1 MRISVLGSTAAS
13 REGTAV
19 DLGTPKQRALL
30 AALALH
36 HPRAVTADTLADL
49 VWSGHPPPGVS
60 TSLQAYVAG
69 LRRVL
74 EPDRPLRSPA
84 TVLVTEPP
92 GYALRVG
99 ADQLD
104 ATAFESAAAT
114 AHRRLGPLTEALCA
128 GHDPEPPGDLDQ
140 LLAGLRDAL
149 ALWRGVAY
157 ADLGDASAAVSERA
171 RLEDLRL
178 LAHEGC
184 CAAEVMLGREATAT
198 AELESLTRQHPLRER
213 LWSLRAIA
221 LARSGRQAD
230 ALAALREVRDL
241 LDEELGLEPGPEL
254 RAVQAAVLRQEAVRA
269 PAAPGS
275 VPTAPVAAPAPAVA
289 LPRRTSPWP
298 LAGRTAELAALT
310 GLLGDVADGLAPDL
324 PAFAAI
330 TGEPGIGKSRLAAEL
345 ADHAAARGVQV
356 VAGRCSQDDGAP
368 ALWPW
373 ATVLGGLGSQLPVL
387 EPGAD
392 DSTSGFRAWDTVVR
406 TVLEAATRRPLLLL
420 LDDLHWADTS
430 SLRVLRLLSE
440 ASAGGAGAP
449 RLMVVTTW
457 REHPAPTGTLAEVA
471 EALARRHALRLQLR
485 GLTSEDAGRV
495 VSAVA
500 GADPS
505 RDEAAA
511 LCRRTDG
518 NPFFLVEYA
527 RLAGDRGDLAGLLAE
542 EQPPVAVQEVLT
554 RRMERLDDST
564 RDLLRTASVL
574 GRRFGVGVLAATDG
588 TDEDDVL
595 DGLEPAVDAGLVAE
609 DGVDRFR
616 FTHALVRD
624 AALATLPRSRRAR
637 IHVRA
642 AEALT
647 GGAGHEADVARHWLQ
662 GGPRYAD
669 RAWRACLDAAAAA
682 SRVHAH
688 EEAVELLRRAVEV
701 QAEDPTAD
709 DRDRFDLLV
718 ALADAE
724 RRVGDWVRV
733 RQVAH
738 RALQHAR
745 RLDDPDLLAQA
756 GIITSTDALWQST
769 QHGEV
774 DPVVTAALRDAL
786 DRLPHGDDPRR
797 CRVMLA
803 LASEIYYGT
812 GPAEREALATEAV
825 AMARRLDDPGL
836 TLWACLGAAIAVWR
850 SETAALRR
858 ELTSEAVDLARSR
871 GDDLALA
878 TALTLRT
885 VAEGELGL
893 VEEMER
899 GIAETRVQAQR
910 VRHLYAEM
918 VLDSLEVS
926 WLAMRGEHERADLVV
941 QHMVELGRTTVI
953 PQFEEA
959 VSGAFL
965 AQMLWQGRHE
975 EMVEVLRSL
984 EGTTFLPI
992 ATTIV
997 ALLCRAG
1004 RVEEAREHH
1013 RTHRAEVARALESD
1027 FWFSAL
1033 AWSMAAEGALRLG
1046 DRELGA
1052 AAYERLAGLA
1062 GRPCCAGS
1070 GSTLGPVD
1078 MFLAMAAAATGEAAL
1093 ATRHA
1098 DRAEELC
1105 ETWRIPLAAQWLRG
1119 ERDRYSF

>member
-49 VWSGHPPPGVS
+49 VWAGSPPPGVS

-92 GYALRVG
+92 GYALRVP
-99 ADQLD
+99 AEQLD
-104 ATAFESAAAT
+104 AVVFETAAT
-114 AHRRLGPLTEALCA
+114 AAHRRLGPLTEALCS
-128 GHDPEPPGDLDQ
+128 GRDPEPPGDLDD
-140 LLAGLRDAL
+140 LLATLRRAL
-149 ALWRGVAY
+149 ELWRGVPY
-157 ADLGDASAAVSERA
+157 ADLGDASAVVSERA
-171 RLEDLRL
+171 RLDDLRL

-269 PAAPGS
+269 PAAPG
-275 VPTAPVAAPAPAVA
+275 AAATPPLLTTPPAAA

-298 LAGRTAELAALT
+298 LAGRAAELNALT
-310 GLLGDVADGLAPDL
+310 GLLDDVADGRAPDL
-324 PAFAAI
+324 PAFAAL

-345 ADHAAARGVQV
+345 ADHAAARGAHV

-406 TVLEAATRRPLLLL
+406 TVLAAAARRPLLLL

-440 ASAGGAGAP
+440 SSAGGDGSP

-457 REHPAPTGTLAEVA
+457 REHPAPTGALAEVV

-505 RDEAAA
+505 SDEAAA

-542 EQPPVAVQEVLT
+542 EQPPVAVREVLT
-554 RRMERLDDST
+554 RRLELLDDPT
-564 RDLLRTASVL
+564 RGLLRTASVL
-574 GRRFGVGVLAATDG
+574 GRRFEVGVLAGADDA
-588 TDEDDVL
+588 DEDDVL
-595 DGLEPAVDAGLVAE
+595 DRLEPAVDAGLVAE

-624 AALATLPRSRRAR
+624 AVLATLPRSRRAR

-642 AEALT
+642 ARSAVGRLRPRGRGGAPLARGGSAVRRPGLAGLPRGGRRRVPRARARGGRRAAPACG
-647 GGAGHEADVARHWLQ
+647 GGAGRRPHCRRPGPLRPAGRARGRRTPRGRLGPGPG
-662 GGPRYAD
+662 GGPP
-669 RAWRACLDAAAAA
+669 RARA
-682 SRVHAH
+682 R
-688 EEAVELLRRAVEV
+688 
-701 QAEDPTAD
+701 TA
-709 DRDRFDLLV
+709 
-718 ALADAE
+718 
-724 RRVGDWVRV
+724 
-733 RQVAH
+733 
-738 RALQHAR
+738 AR
-745 RLDDPDLLAQA
+745 R
-756 GIITSTDALWQST
+756 
-769 QHGEV
+769 
-774 DPVVTAALRDAL
+774 
-786 DRLPHGDDPRR
+786 PR
-797 CRVMLA
+797 
-803 LASEIYYGT
+803 
-812 GPAEREALATEAV
+812 P
-825 AMARRLDDPGL
+825 P
-836 TLWACLGAAIAVWR
+836 
-850 SETAALRR
+850 
-858 ELTSEAVDLARSR
+858 
-871 GDDLALA
+871 
-878 TALTLRT
+878 
-885 VAEGELGL
+885 
-893 VEEMER
+893 
-899 GIAETRVQAQR
+899 
-910 VRHLYAEM
+910 
-918 VLDSLEVS
+918 
-926 WLAMRGEHERADLVV
+926 
-941 QHMVELGRTTVI
+941 
-953 PQFEEA
+953 
-959 VSGAFL
+959 
-965 AQMLWQGRHE
+965 
-975 EMVEVLRSL
+975 
-984 EGTTFLPI
+984 
-992 ATTIV
+992 
-997 ALLCRAG
+997 RAG
-1004 RVEEAREHH
+1004 RHHHQHRRLVAVHAARRGRPGRHP
-1013 RTHRAEVARALESD
+1013 
-1027 FWFSAL
+1027 
-1033 AWSMAAEGALRLG
+1033 
-1046 DRELGA
+1046 GA
-1052 AAYERLAGLA
+1052 A
-1062 GRPCCAGS
+1062 
-1070 GSTLGPVD
+1070 
-1078 MFLAMAAAATGEAAL
+1078 
-1093 ATRHA
+1093 
-1098 DRAEELC
+1098 
-1105 ETWRIPLAAQWLRG
+1105 
-1119 ERDRYSF
+1119 